1 MDFGNTALFYNGM
14 GCAEILP
21 GGTWSLGL
29 CVTKG
34 NKRRRLGFKKKLR
47 WEMGFVHFHSSCHG
61 QMCKRVSMNL

>member
-1 MDFGNTALFYNGM
+1 MLW

-34 NKRRRLGFKKKLR
+34 NKRRLGLKQKLH
-47 WEMGFVHFHSSCHG
+47 WEMGFVTFILLAMGKCVRES
-61 QMCKRVSMNL
+61 Q